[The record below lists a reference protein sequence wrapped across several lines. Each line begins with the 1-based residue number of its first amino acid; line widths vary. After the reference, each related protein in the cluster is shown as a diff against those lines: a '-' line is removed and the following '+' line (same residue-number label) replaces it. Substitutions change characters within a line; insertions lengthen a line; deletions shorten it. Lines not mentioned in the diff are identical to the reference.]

1 MPPETVNVPLER
13 RLALLQA
20 APSFATI
27 PVEILQK
34 LAAVLTVESF
44 PPGTAILKE
53 GEAGDRAYVL
63 ENGTVEV
70 SVQGPSGEVKLGRL
84 EAGAVFGEIALL
96 TDNKRRK
103 ATVTAVGPIVTLN
116 IHRLNFERLTAA
128 YPEVRMDLALAA
140 DSLLA
145 TRQQSLR
152 TGRPPT
158 S

>member
-1 MPPETVNVPLER
+1 MPTETANIPMER

-20 APSFATI
+20 APCFSTI
-27 PVEILQK
+27 PAEILQK

-44 PPGTAILKE
+44 PSGTAILKE
-53 GEAGDRAYVL
+53 GDHGDRAYVL

-70 SVQGPSGEVKLGRL
+70 SVKGAGGEVKLGRL

-96 TDNKRRK
+96 TDHKRRK
-103 ATVTAVGPIVTLN
+103 ATVTAVGPVVTLN
-116 IHRLNFERLTAA
+116 IHRLNFERLSAA

-145 TRQQSLR
+145 ARQQSLR
-152 TGRPPT
+152 SGRPPG